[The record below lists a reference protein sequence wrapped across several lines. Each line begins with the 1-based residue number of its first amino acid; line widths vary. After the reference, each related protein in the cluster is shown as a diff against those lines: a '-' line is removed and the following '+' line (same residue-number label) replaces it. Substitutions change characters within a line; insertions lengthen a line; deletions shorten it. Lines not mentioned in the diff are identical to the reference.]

1 MELLTV
7 MVIIGLLAAIAYPM
21 YAEQLRKSKR
31 AAARVAILQT
41 SVLLERYYTLN
52 NRYTTA
58 LGAAVGH
65 YDITVTNLTPQ
76 TFLITAHPR
85 FQDGQCSDYT
95 YDHLGTK
102 TVTGTAGNAYCW

>member
-7 MVIIGLLAAIAYPM
+7 MVIIGLIAAVAYPM
-21 YAEQLRKSKR
+21 YAEQVRKSKR
-31 AAARVAILQT
+31 AEARAAILQT

-58 LGAAVGH
+58 LAVSAGH
-65 YDITVTNLTPQ
+65 YDITVTNPTPQ

-85 FQDGQCSDYT
+85 SKDGQCSDYT

-102 TVTGTAGNAYCW
+102 NVTGTAGNAYCW